1 MWFEAFLLLEKRF
14 KRREIHMTGF
24 YLTRMGKTFY
34 DHTMPTIAK
43 ELARL
48 SNQLERIATA
58 LETKTNEHKETANA
72 EIED

>member
-1 MWFEAFLLLEKRF
+1 M
-14 KRREIHMTGF
+14 IDF
-24 YLTRMGKTFY
+24 YQTRMGKTFY

-48 SNQLERIATA
+48 NGLLERIANA
-58 LETKTNEHKETANA
+58 LESKATEIEENENA

>member
-1 MWFEAFLLLEKRF
+1 M
-14 KRREIHMTGF
+14 IDF
-24 YLTRMGKTFY
+24 YQTRMGRTFY

-48 SNQLERIATA
+48 NDQLERIATA